1 MMSVRWL
8 GQPIVPFLTP
18 LTAIPIGWPAG
29 VPYPPP
35 QPAWWP
41 AGLQYPPIGD
51 AWPSSPPPW
60 WTAAGASLPNWP
72 PPSPAGW
79 PADFSWPVPPSTVS
93 GSVSCPDLCDAQFGP
108 TGTAPNEGLRT
119 TCKFG
124 CGLAPPSG
132 GGSFPFG
139 SHNLA
144 PSSTT
149 TPSTTTTPEKK
160 SNTGLIVVGVLAA
173 AAIAAFVVFGGAAAL
188 EEEND

>member
-1 MMSVRWL
+1 MTVRWL

-51 AWPSSPPPW
+51 AWPATPPPW

-79 PADFSWPVPPSTVS
+79 PADFPWPVPPSSVS
-93 GSVSCPDLCDAQFGP
+93 GTLSCPDICDAQFGP
-108 TGTAPNEGLRT
+108 TGTAPNDGLLT
-119 TCKFG
+119 TCKLT
-124 CGLAPPSG
+124 CGPLPTPG
-132 GGSFPFG
+132 GASFPVG
-139 SHNLA
+139 PHNLA
-144 PSSTT
+144 PTPGSTSTT
-149 TPSTTTTPEKK
+149 TEAKK
-160 SNTGLIVVGVLAA
+160 SSNTGLIVGALVVAA
-173 AAIAAFVVFGGAAAL
+173 VVAYIVFGSGIAL
-188 EEEND
+188 EEEDD

>member
-1 MMSVRWL
+1 MSVRWL

-35 QPAWWP
+35 KPAWWP
-41 AGLQYPPIGD
+41 LGLQYPPIGD
-51 AWPSSPPPW
+51 AWPSTPPPW

-72 PPSPAGW
+72 PPSPEGW
-79 PADFSWPVPPSTVS
+79 PSSFPWPVPPSTVS
-93 GSVSCPDLCDAQFGP
+93 GSVSCPDICDAQFGP
-108 TGTAPNEGLRT
+108 TGTAPNEQLRT
-119 TCKFG
+119 TCKLG
-124 CGLAPPSG
+124 CGLAPPNQN
-132 GGSFPFG
+132 FPIG
-139 SHNLA
+139 PHNLA
-144 PSSTT
+144 PSST

-188 EEEND
+188 EEDDD